1 MNETKELTKEL
12 NSLPALA
19 GVNNERERA
28 LKRPS
33 IAVVRVSPGPYLA
46 VACVVTF
53 FAALLLRAQYDAP
66 ALLLISSAWFLLP
79 LLALTDRI
87 VFDGVSLRRQGLPAS
102 FLHLLFGYRK
112 QLAIEDFETV
122 ETQAVRTLRRGGS
135 VRYRYRTQISGK
147 GNQFVIISAGR
158 DYRKMVRELFPLIHE
173 NKLDGRTRDLRDY
186 LNDPRFLQRK
196 AQLSQLAS
204 SDILEVSTPEFRLG
218 GKAKRR
224 SREAEP
230 TSRPQTSGPQFS
242 ATPEDIERAHVL
254 RRLGNELRVSGR
266 LREAGEA
273 FRRAL
278 NVRPYGAWLI
288 YDFARLLRSQASA
301 QTDARL
307 LSRARAALRLA
318 SIRAKNDLVLLPL
331 IGESFLEC
339 GDARQARQALQKVV
353 ELDSGNFKA
362 RVGLA
367 DISLREGK
375 LAHVIHHYQEAARVS
390 SEQAL
395 AHYARSEG
403 EYYMQ
408 LNNDDDYLAA
418 ELRRISWL
426 QTVTRVRRLAL
437 RVTNF
442 SVLLALLGGF
452 LDPVAAGVG
461 WSFASS
467 ALIMWL
473 LTVGATKML
482 FARSKPRSVDLY

>member
-1 MNETKELTKEL
+1 MSDTEQFK
-12 NSLPALA
+12 SLPALA
-19 GVNNERERA
+19 GVNDERERA
-28 LKRPS
+28 LKRPA
-33 IAVVRVSPGPYLA
+33 IASVRVSPGPYLA
-46 VACVVTF
+46 AGSVVTF
-53 FAALLLRAQYDAP
+53 FSAMLLRAELDAV
-66 ALLLISSAWFLLP
+66 ALLLITLSWLVLS

-87 VFDGVSLRRQGLPAS
+87 VFDGVSLQRRGLLAS

-112 QLAIEDFETV
+112 QLAVDDFETL

-135 VRYRYRTQISGK
+135 VRYRYRTQINGK
-147 GNQFVIISAGR
+147 GKQFVIISGGR
-158 DYRKMVRELFPLIHE
+158 DYRRMVRELFPLIHE

-186 LNDPRFLQRK
+186 LNDPTFLERK

-204 SDILEVSTPEFRLG
+204 PEVLEVSEAEFKLG
-218 GKAKRR
+218 GKAKR
-224 SREAEP
+224 SGEVEPAE
-230 TSRPQTSGPQFS
+230 
-242 ATPEDIERAHVL
+242 ATPQDFERAHVL

-278 NVRPYGAWLI
+278 NVRPHGPWLI

-301 QTDARL
+301 QSDARL

-339 GDARQARQALQKVV
+339 GDARQARLALQKVV
-353 ELDSGNFKA
+353 ELDNGNFKA

-367 DISLREGK
+367 DIALREGK
-375 LAHVIHHYQEAARVS
+375 LAHVIHHYHEAARVT

-395 AHYARSEG
+395 ARYARSEG

-408 LNNDDDYLAA
+408 LNNDDDYLAT

-426 QTVTRVRRLAL
+426 QTVTRIRRLAL

-442 SVLLALLGGF
+442 SVLLALVGSL
-452 LDPVAAGVG
+452 LDPLASSVG
-461 WSFASS
+461 WSMASS
-467 ALIMWL
+467 ALIIWL
-473 LTVGATKML
+473 VTVGATKML
-482 FARSKPRSVDLY
+482 FSRSKPRSA